1 MATQTTQETTRTPE
15 LTIISRVA
23 AIPLVASSLSTL
35 HETLT
40 SNAYTNKPYTTATNL
55 SKSALGY
62 AEPLQQRFAPLLTRA
77 DEYANLG
84 LDAVESRYPYPF
96 KAAPEDI
103 VKDLK
108 SRSDHAK
115 DLANKTIEER
125 VKSPAANAVAGIDQ
139 VRTMPY
145 YALLSADQSVI
156 ALCTDR

>member
-1 MATQTTQETTRTPE
+1 MATQTTQETSRVPE

-40 SNAYTNKPYTTATNL
+40 NNAYTNRPYTTATSI

-77 DEYANLG
+77 DEYAHLG

-96 KAAPEDI
+96 KTAPEDI

-145 YALLSADQSVI
+145 YSVH
-156 ALCTDR
+156 REY

>member
-40 SNAYTNKPYTTATNL
+40 NNAYTNRPYTTATNL

-62 AEPLQQRFAPLLTRA
+62 AEPLQQRLAPLLTRA

-84 LDAVESRYPYPF
+84 LDAVENRYPYPF
-96 KAAPEDI
+96 KTAPEDI
-103 VKDLK
+103 VKDIK

-139 VRTMPY
+139 VRTVPR
-145 YALLSADQSVI
+145 YAVPHEY
-156 ALCTDR
+156 